1 MVSVAIGTGLSLQDF
16 GRSVVGVEDG
26 LTAGEDVGVVREEHA
41 WATLMRME
49 VGGAQIFFHM
59 S

>member
-1 MVSVAIGTGLSLQDF
+1 MAIGTGLSLQDF

-49 VGGAQIFFHM
+49 VGGAQNFFHM